1 MMSDQ
6 DERHPNKSPQW
17 QPGTRMIAAVFVI
30 LFVVLLLYFLR
41 TLILPVMLAFII
53 AYILYPLA
61 FWITEKTRLHRAL
74 SALLVLLVFLLIILG
89 LTTGL
94 GFALSERAVRLAVYL
109 ADIAQALPEQIE
121 QLSSLQ
127 FTIGG
132 FRVDLSQSN
141 LTPLLSD
148 VVASLSPLLAEA
160 GSLISSFAFAA
171 ASAITT
177 FLLIMVIAYYL
188 IVDFDRIIP
197 AIIRLVP
204 PTYRGDIR
212 YLLDQADRIWRA
224 FLRGQLILGIVIG
237 VTVAILMIAVG
248 LDFPLVMGLIAGLM
262 EMVPMLGP
270 FVSAVIAALL
280 ALFQPTNIWGL
291 TPLAFSAV
299 IVAIFI
305 AIQQVENTML
315 VPRVIGESL
324 DLPPLLVFLAVLA
337 GGILGGFVGI
347 LLAAPI
353 LATLRLCLGY
363 IYFKVVDLEE
373 PPGPVLEPR
382 LPSRRLARMRKRF
395 REWWE
400 NFRSSEPTN
409 GGDA

>member
-1 MMSDQ
+1 MAEELKQ
-6 DERHPNKSPQW
+6 VGKKSPQW
-17 QPGTRMIAAVFVI
+17 QPSTRMIAAV
-30 LFVVLLLYFLR
+30 LLIFFIGITLYLLR
-41 TLILPVMLAFII
+41 TLILPVLLAFII

-61 FWITEKTRLHRAL
+61 FLITKKTRLHRAL

-94 GFALSERAVRLAVYL
+94 GFALSERAVRLAGYL

-160 GSLISSFAFAA
+160 GSLISSFALAA

-177 FLLIMVIAYYL
+177 FLLIMVITYYL
-188 IVDFDRIIP
+188 IVDFDRIVP
-197 AIIRLVP
+197 AIIRLAP
-204 PTYRGDIR
+204 PAYRGDIR

-224 FLRGQLILGIVIG
+224 FLRGQLILGIVVG
-237 VTVAILMIAVG
+237 VAVAILMIAVG
-248 LDFPLVMGLIAGLM
+248 LDFPLVMGFIAGLM

-299 IVAIFI
+299 IVVIFL
-305 AIQQVENTML
+305 AVQQVENTIL

-324 DLPPLLVFLAVLA
+324 DLPPLMVFLAVLA

-373 PPGPVLEPR
+373 LPGPVLEPR
-382 LPSRRLARMRKRF
+382 LPSQRLARMLRRF
-395 REWWE
+395 LAWWE
-400 NFRSSEPTN
+400 SFRSSEPTN
-409 GGDA
+409 GGEA